1 MSFIEVKSFAKIN
14 LALNVTGKLKLLH
27 KIESIVSFISLCDF
41 IFIKKIKRPDHQI
54 SFYGNFAKNI
64 DNNNTVTKLFKI
76 LDEKKLLKDRKFQIR
91 IKKNI
96 PQEAGLG
103 GGSMNASS
111 VLNFLLKKKILKIS
125 QKQIQNISSLI
136 GSDVILGI
144 NQSSVILKSNN
155 IVQKFSKCPKFH
167 ILLVKPNFGCSTK
180 EIYSRVKKIT
190 NSKFNNPKKS
200 MFNAEY
206 LLRQENALEGAAFS
220 RYPKL
225 KKIKSFLENLKNP
238 LFVRMTGSGSVIIAY
253 YQSKKDCEMAKVQ
266 FKRKYKNYWCNVSK
280 TL

>member
-14 LALNVTGKLKLLH
+14 LALNVTGKLNLLH

-103 GGSMNASS
+103 GGSMNASW

-266 FKRKYKNYWCNVSK
+266 FKRKYKNYWCNTSK
-280 TL
+280 TI

>member
-27 KIESIVSFISLCDF
+27 KIESIVSFISLSDL
-41 IFIKKIKRPDHQI
+41 IFIKKIKGPNHQI
-54 SFYGNFAKNI
+54 SFYGNFSKNI
-64 DNNNTVTKLFKI
+64 DSNNTVTKLFKI
-76 LDEKKLLKDRKFQIR
+76 LDEKKLLKDRKFEIK

-111 VLNFLLKKKILKIS
+111 VLNFLVKKKNVKIS

-155 IVQKFSKCPKFH
+155 VVQKFSKCPKFH
-167 ILLVKPNFGCSTK
+167 TLLVKPNFGCSTK

-266 FKRKYKNYWCNVSK
+266 FKRKYKNYWCNTSK
-280 TL
+280 TI

>member
-1 MSFIEVKSFAKIN
+1 MSFIEIKSFAKIN

-27 KIESIVSFISLCDF
+27 KIESIGSFISLSDL
-41 IFIKKIKRPDHQI
+41 IFIKKIKGPNHLI
-54 SFYGNFAKNI
+54 SFYGNFSKNI
-64 DNNNTVTKLFKI
+64 DSDNTVVKLFKI
-76 LDEKKLLKDRKFQIR
+76 LDKKKLLKDRKFKIR

-111 VLNFLLKKKILKIS
+111 VLNFLIKKRIVKIS

-144 NQSSVILKSNN
+144 NHSSAILKSDNV
-155 IVQKFSKCPKFH
+155 IKRFSNCPKFYT
-167 ILLVKPNFGCSTK
+167 LLVRPNFGCSTK
-180 EIYSRVKKIT
+180 EIYSRLKKIT
-190 NSKFNNPKKS
+190 KSKFTNPKKT
-200 MFNAEY
+200 MFNTEF
-206 LLRQENALEGAAFS
+206 LLRQENALESVAFS

-225 KKIKSFLENLKNP
+225 KRIKSFLENLKNP

-266 FKRKYKNYWCNVSK
+266 FKRKYKNYWCNTSK
-280 TL
+280 TI

>member
-27 KIESIVSFISLCDF
+27 KIESIVSFISLSDL
-41 IFIKKIKRPDHQI
+41 IFIKKIKGPDHRI
-54 SFYGNFAKNI
+54 SFYGNFSKNI
-64 DNNNTVTKLFKI
+64 DSDNTVVKLFKI
-76 LDEKKLLKDRKFQIR
+76 LDKKKLLKDRKFKIQ

-96 PQEAGLG
+96 PQKAGLG

-111 VLNFLLKKKILKIS
+111 VLNFLIKKKIVKIS

-144 NQSSVILKSNN
+144 NHSSAILKSDNV
-155 IVQKFSKCPKFH
+155 IKRFSNCPKFYT
-167 ILLVKPNFGCSTK
+167 LLVRPNFGCSTK
-180 EIYSRVKKIT
+180 VIYSRVKKIT
-190 NSKFNNPKKS
+190 NSKFNNPKKL
-200 MFNAEY
+200 MFNPEY
-206 LLRQENALEGAAFS
+206 LARQENALEVAAFS

-225 KKIKSFLENLKNP
+225 KRIKSFLENLKNP

-253 YQSKKDCEMAKVQ
+253 YQSKKDCELAKVQ
-266 FKRKYKNYWCNVSK
+266 FKRKYKNYWCNTSK
-280 TL
+280 TI